1 VDCFQWYERP
11 ENSPVDCFQR
21 GRVGRPPSDGSAD
34 PRWTGRQTPVERV
47 GRPRRQVK
55 GNQRRNAGT
64 AVNPKGLPVSAC
76 ADCVVSIRRIGTM
89 HLRRRKC
96 IFPNLETDSRVLR
109 KQYDFRPFQS
119 HVPALP
125 VHVDSHKGRACPP
138 DWESIPASQEI
149 RVVRREFPRSLSSR
163 GKSSDFSRQAHAFM
177 REP

>member
-1 VDCFQWYERP
+1 MCSFEWIGLHFKAIFRRLAGFERP

-21 GRVGRPPSDGSAD
+21 
-34 PRWTGRQTPVERV
+34 ERV

-96 IFPNLETDSRVLR
+96 IFPNLETDSRVCF
-109 KQYDFRPFQS
+109 KMQGDAISSGF
-119 HVPALP
+119 
-125 VHVDSHKGRACPP
+125 ACI
-138 DWESIPASQEI
+138 SRRFSAGLVGLSQ
-149 RVVRREFPRSLSSR
+149 
-163 GKSSDFSRQAHAFM
+163 GKSTQKCRQRRRNCASGILETHSKEIPHNWVVVWRGEF
-177 REP
+177 

>member
-1 VDCFQWYERP
+1 MQGDAISSGFACISRRF
-11 ENSPVDCFQR
+11 
-21 GRVGRPPSDGSAD
+21 SA
-34 PRWTGRQTPVERV
+34 
-47 GRPRRQVK
+47 
-55 GNQRRNAGT
+55 
-64 AVNPKGLPVSAC
+64 GLLAASQGKSTQKC
-76 ADCVVSIRRIGTM
+76 SS
-89 HLRRRKC
+89 RRRKC
-96 IFPNLETDSRVLR
+96 ISPNLETHSRVLR

-177 REP
+177 RWPCRGSGAGSWSRAAPPPEGPARCPAGRATGISANARAVSAS